1 MPESSPKT
9 GLHDVEVIVV
19 GAGPTGLMLAAELC
33 LAGVRPLVLE
43 RRAGPLETLRA
54 NGFGGRS
61 VQLLRYR
68 GLLQQAGAASIGPI
82 HTPARLPFG
91 DLHVDF
97 SPLSD
102 PPMQGLRLPQH
113 KLERLLDEHARHL
126 GAEVRR
132 GHEVVGLS
140 RQSASVTA
148 EVNGPAGLHRVSGR
162 YLVGCDGAHSKVRVE
177 AGISF
182 PGTTYPQVNRLG
194 QLTMP
199 KSVRLLDSG
208 ELDVPGLGRVR
219 ANFTRTDRGVFAIG
233 PLSSQALL
241 IQTTEDEAAAV
252 DDAAPMT
259 LTELRDSILRVIGVD
274 VPLGEPIR
282 LSRYQFQA
290 RQAERYRDGRV
301 LVAGDAAHVFPAT
314 GVGISVGMLDA
325 VNLAWKLAG
334 KIHGW
339 APAGLLDSYHDERH
353 FAGARTML
361 HTQAQVAL
369 RRGTDSAAD
378 ALRDLFLELL
388 ADEQPLRRIGA
399 LIAGSDVCYRMR
411 HSNDHAL
418 TGAFAPDLRLRTEHG
433 ATSVAV
439 LMRAAR
445 PVFIDLADRSELR
458 NTAREWLPRID
469 VHTARTV
476 HRPADAM
483 LIRPDAHIAWAA
495 TLGEPADTATVGL
508 REALCSWFGAPTR
521 PVQVAGRG

>member
-1 MPESSPKT
+1 MPELLPTT
-9 GLHDVEVIVV
+9 GLHDVEVIIV

-43 RRAGPLETLRA
+43 RRPDQLEMLRA

-68 GLLQQAGAASIGPI
+68 GLLQRAEAASIGPI
-82 HTPARLPFG
+82 NTPARLPFG
-91 DLHVDF
+91 DLHVHF

-102 PPMQGLRLPQH
+102 APMQGLRLPQH

-132 GHEVVGLS
+132 GQEVVGLS
-140 RQSASVTA
+140 RDSASVTA
-148 EVNGPAGLHRVSGR
+148 EVNGSAGLYRVTGR

-208 ELDVPGLGRVR
+208 ELDVPGLGRIR
-219 ANFTRTDRGVFAIG
+219 PNFTRTDSGVFAIG

-241 IQTTEDEAAAV
+241 IQTTEDETAAV

-259 LTELRDSILRVIGVD
+259 LTELRDSIRRVIGVD

-325 VNLAWKLAG
+325 VNLAWKLAAE
-334 KIHGW
+334 INGW
-339 APAGLLDSYHDERH
+339 APTGLLNSYHDERH

-369 RRGTDSAAD
+369 RRGTDSAAE

-388 ADEQPLRRIGA
+388 GDEQPLRRIGA

-411 HSNDHAL
+411 RSNDNAL

-433 ATSVAV
+433 ATSVAE

-469 VHTARTV
+469 MHTAWTV

-495 TLGEPADTATVGL
+495 TLGEPADTATLGL
-508 REALCSWFGAPTR
+508 REALSSWFGASTR